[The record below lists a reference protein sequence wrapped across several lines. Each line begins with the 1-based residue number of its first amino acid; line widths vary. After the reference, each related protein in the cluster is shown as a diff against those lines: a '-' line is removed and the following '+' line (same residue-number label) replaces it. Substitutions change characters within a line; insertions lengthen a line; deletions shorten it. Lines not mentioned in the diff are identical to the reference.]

1 MSRYIGDISL
11 IYRVSEGF
19 DTINHGDISERRNF
33 GKYHQKITDI
43 SVIYQLEAINRR
55 FFSLICCHKKKSPI
69 FLQFI
74 ADFSAIFL
82 QKENALLCP
91 DYLPLCPG
99 SLSPANLLLRFHSPL
114 CLYMRPP
121 RFHLLL
127 CPGLS
132 VYPSSPSPASLLPG
146 LHSPFCPYIR
156 PPFPFVNFNQM
167 CVYIYIYILK
177 VSTKEYFW
185 KKINY
190 NYFIIIIKKI

>member
-33 GKYHQKITDI
+33 GKYHQKIADI
-43 SVIYQLEAINRR
+43 SVGCDK
-55 FFSLICCHKKKSPI
+55 SLIFFINLLSQKKSPI
-69 FLQFI
+69 YLQFI

-121 RFHLLL
+121 RFHLPL
-127 CPGLS
+127 CPSLS
-132 VYPSSPSPASLLPG
+132 VCPSSSSPA
-146 LHSPFCPYIR
+146 
-156 PPFPFVNFNQM
+156 
-167 CVYIYIYILK
+167 
-177 VSTKEYFW
+177 KEYFW

-190 NYFIIIIKKI
+190 NYYKKNIKIIIIIFFHNIINRLIKY

>member
-33 GKYHQKITDI
+33 GKYHQKIADI
-43 SVIYQLEAINRR
+43 SVGGDK
-55 FFSLICCHKKKSPI
+55 SLIFFINLLSQKKSPI
-69 FLQFI
+69 YLQFI

-121 RFHLLL
+121 RFHLPL

-132 VYPSSPSPASLLPG
+132 VCPSSPSPASLLPG
-146 LHSPFCPYIR
+146 LHSPPCPYIR

-167 CVYIYIYILK
+167 CVYIYIYIYIKSKHKRIFLK
-177 VSTKEYFW
+177 T
-185 KKINY
+185 N
-190 NYFIIIIKKI
+190 